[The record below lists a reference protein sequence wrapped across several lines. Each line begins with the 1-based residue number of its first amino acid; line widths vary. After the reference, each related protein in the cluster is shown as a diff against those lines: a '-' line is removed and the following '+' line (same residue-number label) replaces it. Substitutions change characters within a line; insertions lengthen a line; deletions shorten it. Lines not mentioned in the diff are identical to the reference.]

1 MSLQQSLKVA
11 LIQFAAGADKAA
23 NIAKV
28 TTKVAEAAKN
38 GAKLVVLPECFNS
51 PYAVSAFP
59 KYAEKIP
66 GGETTVAL
74 ADLAK
79 KHNLFLVG
87 GSYPEE
93 DAGKVYN
100 TSVAFNPSGDIIS
113 KHRKLHLFDID
124 VPGKIT
130 FKESETLTGGNKITL
145 FDMEGYG
152 KVGLGICYDI
162 RFPEVAATAARK
174 GAFAMIY
181 PGAFNTTTGPLH
193 WHLLARA
200 RAVDNQLYVI
210 ACSPAQDLNSGYHA
224 FGHSLVS
231 DPLGKIIAE
240 ADVDETV
247 VYAELEPEE
256 LKAARQNIPVG
267 TQRRF
272 DAYDDVSKTAKVS
285 AV

>member
-28 TTKVAEAAKN
+28 TSKVAEAASN
-38 GAKLVVLPECFNS
+38 GAKLIVLPECFNS

-66 GGETTVAL
+66 GGETTEAL
-74 ADLAK
+74 SSLAK

-87 GSYPEE
+87 GSYPES

-100 TSVAFNPSGDIIS
+100 TSVVFNPTGDIIS

-130 FKESETLTGGNKITL
+130 FKESETLTGGDKITL
-145 FDMEGYG
+145 FDVPGYG

-256 LKAARQNIPVG
+256 LAAARQNIPVG

-272 DAYDDVSKTAKVS
+272 DTYDDVSKTAKVA

>member
-1 MSLQQSLKVA
+1 MSLKQSLKVA

-23 NIAKV
+23 NIATV
-28 TTKVAEAAKN
+28 TSKVAEAASN

-66 GGETTVAL
+66 GGETTTAL
-74 ADLAK
+74 SDLAK

-87 GSYPEE
+87 GSYPES

-100 TSVAFNPSGDIIS
+100 TSVAFSPSGDIIS

-130 FKESETLTGGNKITL
+130 FKESETLTGGDKITL

-152 KVGLGICYDI
+152 KIGLGICYDI

-200 RAVDNQLYVI
+200 RAVDNQVYVI

-247 VYAELEPEE
+247 VYAELEPAE
-256 LKAARQNIPVG
+256 LAAARQNIPVG

>member
-1 MSLQQSLKVA
+1 M
-11 LIQFAAGADKAA
+11 QFAAGADKAA
-23 NIAKV
+23 NIAKM
-28 TTKVAEAAKN
+28 TSKVAEAAAS

-66 GGETTVAL
+66 GGDTTTAL
-74 ADLAK
+74 SDLAK
-79 KHNLFLVG
+79 KHGLFLVG
-87 GSYPEE
+87 GSYPES

-100 TSVAFNPSGDIIS
+100 TSVAFSPSGDIIA

-130 FKESETLTGGNKITL
+130 FKESETLTGGDKITL
-145 FDMEGYG
+145 FDLEGYG

-200 RAVDNQLYVI
+200 RAVDNQVYVV
-210 ACSPAQDLNSGYHA
+210 ACSPAQELGEGYHA
-224 FGHSLVS
+224 YGHSLVS
-231 DPLGKIIAE
+231 DPLGKIVAE
-240 ADVDETV
+240 ADVDETII
-247 VYAELEPEE
+247 YAELEPAE
-256 LKAARQNIPVG
+256 LDAARQNIPVG
-267 TQRRF
+267 HQRRF
-272 DAYDDVSKTAKVS
+272 DAYDDVSKTAKVGDL
-285 AV
+285 